1 MMCDPRLGCP
11 PPVERLYGYVPNASD
26 VSYLTTVSLR
36 RHPFYPKGLLHR
48 TTSSRGFPEERV
60 RNFSIVAHV
69 DHGKSTL
76 ADRLL
81 ETTGVIEEG
90 RQVLDHLPVE
100 RERGITV
107 KAQSA
112 SMVHLHRGHRY
123 LLNLIDTPGHVTSAT
138 KCLALWQP
146 LRELCYWWMLN
157 RVFKLKLWLISCSPL
172 RQTSQLF
179 LSSTRLIFLSPTLR
193 ESMSSYTTSLDSVL
207 KRAYSPSGSRDK
219 PLCVLLFD
227 SWYDHYRGVVCVVAV
242 KDGSIGVGDEVSSYH
257 TGLSYEVA
265 EVGLLQTKRVPIPRL
280 YSGQVGYVLLGMR
293 NSTEAHVGDTFY
305 HTGSKVTPLPG
316 FIAAKPMVF
325 AGFYPMDQSEYPV
338 LRTALEKLTLND
350 SSVSVFQDSSVALGQ
365 GWRLGFLGLLH
376 MDVFRQRLEEEFDAS
391 ILVTT
396 PSVPYKVVFR
406 DGSEQTFLNPAQFPE
421 EVYTVEEF
429 REPVVLGTLVTPD
442 EHLGKLLSLCQDR
455 RGVQQELVYMDQS
468 KVLLKYTLPLSEV
481 VIDFNDQVKS
491 LSSGYASFDYEEHGY
506 EPAPLVKLDVM
517 LNGRVVDALASVVH
531 RDKAYSTGKTIC
543 GKLKDNIHRQL
554 FEVAIQA
561 AIGKRI
567 IARETVKALRKN
579 VTAKC
584 YGGDITRKMKLLRKQ
599 KEGKKKMKQI
609 GNVELSKDA
618 FLSVIQR

>member
-1 MMCDPRLGCP
+1 MMLRSP
-11 PPVERLYGYVPNASD
+11 PGLSSTSGAA
-26 VSYLTTVSLR
+26 LWLCAKCLR
-36 RHPFYPKGLLHR
+36 RFVPHNSELAVGTLSTQRAFSTEPPALED
-48 TTSSRGFPEERV
+48 FPEERV

-81 ETTGVIEEG
+81 ETTGVIKEG

-123 LLNLIDTPGHVTSAT
+123 LLNLIDTPGHVDFSYEVSRSLAASQGVVLLVDAQQGVQAQTVANFLLSFEANLSIIPVINKIDLPLANIERVNEQLHNVFGFSPEEGIQISAKHGT
-138 KCLALWQP
+138 GIDK
-146 LRELCYWWMLN
+146 
-157 RVFKLKLWLISCSPL
+157 V
-172 RQTSQLF
+172 
-179 LSSTRLIFLSPTLR
+179 LSAIIEKIPR
-193 ESMSSYTTSLDSVL
+193 
-207 KRAYSPSGSRDK
+207 PSGSRDK
-219 PLCVLLFD
+219 PLCVLLLTAGESCEIHTVTCVGGIND
-227 SWYDHYRGVVCVVAV
+227 AGVGVCVCRYDHYRGVVCVVAV

-316 FIAAKPMVF
+316 FIAAKPM
-325 AGFYPMDQSEYPV
+325 
-338 LRTALEKLTLND
+338 
-350 SSVSVFQDSSVALGQ
+350 
-365 GWRLGFLGLLH
+365 
-376 MDVFRQRLEEEFDAS
+376 EFDAS

-396 PSVPYKVVFR
+396 PSVPYKGWSSTR
-406 DGSEQTFLNPAQFPE
+406 IN
-421 EVYTVEEF
+421 
-429 REPVVLGTLVTPD
+429 
-442 EHLGKLLSLCQDR
+442 DR

-506 EPAPLVKLDVM
+506 EPAPLVKVSYSTVSQPNTGVM

-531 RDKAYSTGKTIC
+531 RTSLLNWQDHLWETQRPTSTECRHFSMIESKHSI
-543 GKLKDNIHRQL
+543 LLYRQL
-554 FEVAIQA
+554 LNVAIQA

-567 IARETVKALRKN
+567 MSRETPTQVSQTWCTESTPTNKPAPRAAAAATGQSTL
-579 VTAKC
+579 
-584 YGGDITRKMKLLRKQ
+584 
-599 KEGKKKMKQI
+599 
-609 GNVELSKDA
+609 ELYRA
-618 FLSVIQR
+618 